1 MDKEAGLEHT
11 FHRTKIVATVGPAC
25 DTYEKLL
32 ELVKAGVN
40 VFRLNFSH
48 GSHED
53 KEKIIEHIR
62 RINEQEPYNICI
74 LGDLQGPKLRVGEIE
89 NGVIEIKPG
98 DVLTFTNEKLV
109 GTKERIYVSYPNF
122 HKDVKIGNIIM
133 IDDGKLEVKVSKI
146 LKNND
151 VQVVVILGGPL
162 SSKKGIN
169 LPDTKISL
177 PALTEKDL
185 VDLEFIIQQKLD
197 WVALSF
203 VRTAKDLVILR
214 NKLTEAKS
222 KTKIIAKI
230 EKPEALQNIRD
241 IIVESDGIMVA
252 RGDLGVELP
261 IEQVPLIQKQLI
273 RKCLHRAKPVIVATQ
288 MMESMIERTK
298 PNRSEITDVAN
309 AVLEG
314 ADAVMLSGETATGQ
328 HPTLVVE
335 TMRKIIMEVERTDYR
350 YNLEEVLQPQ
360 PHSPS
365 FLSDAICYNACNLA
379 KDCNADALIGMTQS
393 GYTGFM
399 LSSYRP
405 KAPLYIFTKERSL
418 VNQLSVSWGVRAFYY
433 DEEESL
439 DDIFQDQI
447 DILKESGFI
456 KTGNVAVST
465 GSTPVAFASTH
476 QCFKNYKTGIRVSE
490 FTSLQVQM
498 FFDSRGVFCLLL
510 FEVEQSGNKNTHTFN
525 HSHHSSFNIQHS
537 SLITDHSFPHRNDY
551 SCNTQP
557 TIL

>member
-1 MDKEAGLEHT
+1 MTKKLDKYYHKEMNIKAGLEHSS
-11 FHRTKIVATVGPAC
+11 HRTKIVATVGPAC

-32 ELVKAGVN
+32 ALVRAGVN

-53 KEKIIEHIR
+53 KSKIIEHIR
-62 RINEQEPYNICI
+62 QINKTEPFNLAII
-74 LGDLQGPKLRVGEIE
+74 GDLQGPKLRVGEIE
-89 NGVIEIKPG
+89 NGSMMVTEG

-109 GTKERIYVSYPNF
+109 GTKEKIYVSYPNL
-122 HKDVKIGNIIM
+122 HNDVKIGNIIM
-133 IDDGKLEVKVSKI
+133 IDDGKLEVKVTGI
-146 LKNND
+146 EKNND
-151 VQVVVILGGPL
+151 VVVKVILGGIL

-169 LPDTKISL
+169 LPDTKITL

-185 VDLEFIIQQKLD
+185 VDLEFIIEQQLD

-203 VRTAKDLVILR
+203 VRSVKDLIILR
-214 NKLTEAKS
+214 NKLHEKKS

-230 EKPEALQNIRD
+230 EKPEAIENIRD

-261 IEQVPLIQKQLI
+261 IEKVPLIQKQII

-314 ADAVMLSGETATGQ
+314 ADAVMLSGETATGA

-335 TMRKIIMEVERTDYR
+335 TMKKIIEEVEKTDYH
-350 YNLEEVLQPQ
+350 YDLEEELKPQ
-360 PHSPS
+360 MHSPS
-365 FLSDAICYNACNLA
+365 FLSDAICYNACKLA
-379 KDCNADALIGMTQS
+379 RDTNAQALIGMTQS

-405 KAPLYIFTKERSL
+405 KAPLYVFTKEKSL
-418 VNQLSVSWGVRAFYY
+418 VNQLSLSWGVRAIFY

-439 DDIFQDQI
+439 DDIISDQI
-447 DILKESGFI
+447 AILKERGFVN
-456 KTGNVAVST
+456 TGDIVVST
-465 GSTPVAFASTH
+465 GSTPVHLHLPT
-476 QCFKNYKTGIRVSE
+476 
-490 FTSLQVQM
+490 
-498 FFDSRGVFCLLL
+498 
-510 FEVEQSGNKNTHTFN
+510 NTLKVTK
-525 HSHHSSFNIQHS
+525 I
-537 SLITDHSFPHRNDY
+537 D
-551 SCNTQP
+551 
-557 TIL
+557 